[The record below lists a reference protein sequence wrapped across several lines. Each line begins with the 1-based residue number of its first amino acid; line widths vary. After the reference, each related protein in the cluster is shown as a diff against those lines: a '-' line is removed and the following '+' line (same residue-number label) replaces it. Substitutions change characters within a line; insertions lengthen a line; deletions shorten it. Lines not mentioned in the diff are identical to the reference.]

1 MRPFLATAFA
11 MIPLACGPLVMIP
24 GGELSGTPQ
33 PTPAEWSFTDEIE
46 TVQLET
52 LPEDP
57 YSVNVWGVAMGSG
70 FYVAAGDPGSRWA
83 QNIGADPRV
92 RLKLGEDLYE
102 LQAVRTDDP
111 AERDAFLAALKRK
124 YDFEPEP
131 EQRSQAALFRLEPR

>member
-1 MRPFLATAFA
+1 MRTYLAFA
-11 MIPLACGPLVMIP
+11 FALMLLACGPLVMIP

-33 PTPAEWSFTDEIE
+33 PAPADWSFTDEIE

-57 YSVNVWGVAMGSG
+57 YSVNVWGVGVGSR
-70 FYVAAGDPGSRWA
+70 FYVAAGDPDSRWA
-83 QNIGADPRV
+83 QNIGEDPHV

-111 AERDAFLAALKRK
+111 VERDAFLAALERK